1 MTLTAAQGA
10 NLTVATQNLLVR
22 FLKDDA
28 GATAIEFGLMAAG
41 ISAGIIAVVN
51 GLGSKLNGKFDYIS
65 TQLQ

>member
-1 MTLTAAQGA
+1 MTLTSAQGA

-41 ISAGIIAVVN
+41 ISVAIIAVVN
-51 GLGSKLNGKFDYIS
+51 GLGSKLNGKFDSIS

>member
-10 NLTVATQNLLVR
+10 NLTVAKQNLLVR

-41 ISAGIIAVVN
+41 ISVAIIAVVN
-51 GLGSKLNGKFDYIS
+51 GLGSKLNGKFDSIS

>member
-1 MTLTAAQGA
+1 MK
-10 NLTVATQNLLVR
+10 NLLVR

-51 GLGSKLNGKFDYIS
+51 GLGSKLNGKFDSIS